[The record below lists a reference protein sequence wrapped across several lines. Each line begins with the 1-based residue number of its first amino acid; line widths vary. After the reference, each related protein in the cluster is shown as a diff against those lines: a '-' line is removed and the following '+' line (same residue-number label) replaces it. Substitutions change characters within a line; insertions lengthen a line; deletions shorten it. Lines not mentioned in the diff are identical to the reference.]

1 MGNICIYLTNLGKY
15 VEGCLIGQWV
25 QLPIPEDKLNEV
37 LERIGINEEYEEYF
51 ITDSEAEIPNLEI
64 NQYASLGELNQ
75 LAAKL
80 DELTEYDSKK
90 LSAILEWE
98 AQTSVSG
105 IIEIIENID
114 SYDLL
119 TDIDS
124 DEALGEYFAIDCQMF
139 FAVPENLRYYID
151 YEKYGRD
158 LRLSMDCC
166 YTSFGTII
174 RN

>member
-15 VEGCLIGQWV
+15 VEGYLIGQWV

-37 LERIGINEEYEEYF
+37 LEKIGINEEYEEYF

-80 DELTEYDSKK
+80 DELTEYDCKK
-90 LSAILEWE
+90 LSAILEWD
-98 AQTSVSG
+98 AQSSVAG
-105 IIEIIENID
+105 IIELIENLD

-124 DEALGEYFAIDCQMF
+124 DEALGEYYAIECQMF
-139 FAVPENLRYYID
+139 SAVPENLRYYID

-158 LRLSMDCC
+158 LRLSLDCC